1 MHELIAYTIV
11 GLAIGATYAI
21 AASGLVVTYSTTG
34 VFNIAHGAIGMFMAF
49 TYWQFSVAWHW
60 PPPLAVAIC
69 VLVIA
74 PLMGLVLERIVRPVA
89 DASVALKLVVTI
101 AVMVLLIGLVQTIWK
116 GSARQLPNFFG
127 AHGFEFSG
135 VFITWQQVITVGAAV
150 TVAIGLRLL
159 LFGTRIGI
167 TMRGVVDNR
176 SLVALNGG
184 RPRRVAQLSWAVG
197 ASLAAVAGILVASQ
211 LQLSVFPLTLLVV
224 DAYAAAMVGR
234 LRSLPLT
241 FAGAL
246 GIGLLQSYAVG
257 YMPQGGFWSSVPMQ
271 GLRLSIP
278 AVLLFA
284 VLLALP
290 QDKIRGAVGQV
301 RRLGSSTPPFTRSL
315 VAAVALV
322 VAVVVSTAHLD
333 PHNLISLGTGLAFA
347 LVMLSLVPLTGWGGQ
362 VSLCQM
368 TFAGIGAVAM
378 YHFGHDGSLL
388 GLAMAAVCAGAVGA
402 LIALPA
408 LRLRGLYLA
417 LATLA
422 FALCVDNMFFPTSF
436 AFSFDGSV
444 PVARPSV
451 AGFHFHGQRGFVIC
465 LAVVFA
471 VLSVGLLALRRGPFG
486 RVLSAMKD
494 SEAACATLGVNLTL
508 TKLVVFTMSAAI
520 AGFAGALFGGMESV
534 AGAEQFNTFQSLPIL
549 LLLVVGGVST
559 CSGALLGG
567 VAYGLGPVL
576 QTAMPSVGDTTFLG
590 TGILALSVVR
600 YPDGLVPPLALAA
613 NRQWDRV
620 RRSAGLVGRRV
631 TRAPRGVAGADQAL
645 AGGVRH

>member
-1 MHELIAYTIV
+1 MHELVAYTIV

-60 PPPLAVAIC
+60 PPPLAVAVC

-74 PLMGLVLERIVRPVA
+74 PLMGVVLERIVRPVA

-127 AHGFEFSG
+127 DHGFEFSG
-135 VFITWQQVITVGAAV
+135 VFVTWQQVITVGAAV
-150 TVAIGLRLL
+150 AVAIGLRLL
-159 LFGTRIGI
+159 LFNTRIGI

-211 LQLSVFPLTLLVV
+211 LQLAVFPLTLLVV

-257 YMPQGGFWSSVPMQ
+257 YMPQGGFWDSVPMQ

-301 RRLGSSTPPFTRSL
+301 RRLGVEHPAVHPLARRRRRPRGGGGGVDGIPRPPEPDLARDRAGLRSGH
-315 VAAVALV
+315 AVAGPAHRV
-322 VAVVVSTAHLD
+322 GRAGVAVPDDVRGHRRRR
-333 PHNLISLGTGLAFA
+333 H
-347 LVMLSLVPLTGWGGQ
+347 VPLRPQ
-362 VSLCQM
+362 R
-368 TFAGIGAVAM
+368 
-378 YHFGHDGSLL
+378 
-388 GLAMAAVCAGAVGA
+388 VGA
-402 LIALPA
+402 RPGHG
-408 LRLRGLYLA
+408 RG
-417 LATLA
+417 
-422 FALCVDNMFFPTSF
+422 VRRGGGRGDRP
-436 AFSFDGSV
+436 
-444 PVARPSV
+444 ARPAPARPV
-451 AGFHFHGQRGFVIC
+451 PGAGHPGLR
-465 LAVVFA
+465 AVRRQH
-471 VLSVGLLALRRGPFG
+471 VLPELVRLQLRR
-486 RVLSAMKD
+486 
-494 SEAACATLGVNLTL
+494 
-508 TKLVVFTMSAAI
+508 
-520 AGFAGALFGGMESV
+520 
-534 AGAEQFNTFQSLPIL
+534 
-549 LLLVVGGVST
+549 
-559 CSGALLGG
+559 
-567 VAYGLGPVL
+567 
-576 QTAMPSVGDTTFLG
+576 
-590 TGILALSVVR
+590 VR
-600 YPDGLVPPLALAA
+600 
-613 NRQWDRV
+613 
-620 RRSAGLVGRRV
+620 
-631 TRAPRGVAGADQAL
+631 PRGAPERGGFPLPRPAGVRHL
-645 AGGVRH
+645 PGGGVRGAGGRPADPAPRPLRPSARP